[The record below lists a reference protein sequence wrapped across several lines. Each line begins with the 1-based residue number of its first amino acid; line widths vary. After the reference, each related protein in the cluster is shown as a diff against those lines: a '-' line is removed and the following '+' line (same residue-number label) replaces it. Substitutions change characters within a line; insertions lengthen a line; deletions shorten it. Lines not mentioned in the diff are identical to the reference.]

1 MYVEKHDGQLT
12 IDHVSKEEDL
22 HKYDYSIV
30 IDTYTDT
37 LLRII
42 VGVKS

>member
-1 MYVEKHDGQLT
+1 MYFEKPNGQLT

-22 HKYDYSIV
+22 HKYEYCSV